1 VALKWLARVAV
12 NSMTDRRA
20 KSDRGLTNRAGARV
34 RDSTWGCVWLPRD
47 WTPAPQYPLLIVMED
62 AADWRSTAQQFRNAC
77 AGRPL
82 VILAPN
88 LAVHSADS
96 IASWIRDVSDE
107 CGPGG
112 PHFVYGRGAAAA
124 LATSVV
130 LRGCEATV
138 ALALIDPPALAPALR
153 GVRVDAERVAVRAFF
168 PAHDPQLAV
177 HLDAWRESA
186 AAARRAGFR
195 LLDVAV
201 VDAAAGS
208 RVVDESLQFFDDVR
222 VSAAT
227 RT

>member
-1 VALKWLARVAV
+1 
-12 NSMTDRRA
+12 MTVTVMTERRR
-20 KSDRGLTNRAGARV
+20 KSDRRETSRGGRRM

-47 WTPAPQYPLLIVMED
+47 WEPAPQYPLLIAMED
-62 AADWRSTAQQFRNAC
+62 AADWRSTGQQFRNAC
-77 AGRPL
+77 AARSL

-88 LAVHSADS
+88 LSVHSADS

-112 PHFVYGRGAAAA
+112 SQFVYGRGAAAA
-124 LATSVV
+124 VAMSVV
-130 LRGCEATV
+130 LRGCESTV
-138 ALALIDPPALAPALR
+138 ALALVDPPALAPALR
-153 GVRVDAERVAVRAFF
+153 GARVDAERVAVRALF

-195 LLDVAV
+195 SLDVAV

-208 RVVDESLQFFDDVR
+208 RAVDEALQFFDDVR
-222 VSAAT
+222 VSVAT

>member
-1 VALKWLARVAV
+1 MAV
-12 NSMTDRRA
+12 TLMTDRRR
-20 KSDRGLTNRAGARV
+20 KTDHRPTTQGGRRMG
-34 RDSTWGCVWLPRD
+34 DSGWGCVWLPRD
-47 WTPAPQYPLLIVMED
+47 WAPASPSPLLIVMED

-82 VILAPN
+82 VIVAPN
-88 LAVHSADS
+88 VAVHSADS
-96 IASWIRDVSDE
+96 IASWVRDVSDE

-112 PHFVYGRGAAAA
+112 SHFVYGRGAAAA
-124 LATSVV
+124 VAMSVV
-130 LRGCEATV
+130 LRGCESTV
-138 ALALIDPPALAPALR
+138 ALALIDPPALAPVLR
-153 GVRVDAERVAVRAFF
+153 GARVDAELVAVRALF

-195 LLDVAV
+195 SLDVAV

-208 RVVDESLQFFDDVR
+208 RAVDEALQFFDDVR

>member
-1 VALKWLARVAV
+1 MAV
-12 NSMTDRRA
+12 TFMTDRRR
-20 KSDRGLTNRAGARV
+20 KTDRRLTSRGGR
-34 RDSTWGCVWLPRD
+34 RTHDSAWGCVWLPRD
-47 WTPAPQYPLLIVMED
+47 WTPVPQCPLLIALED
-62 AADWRSTAQQFRNAC
+62 AADWRSTGQQFRNAC

-88 LAVHSADS
+88 VAVHSADS
-96 IASWIRDVSDE
+96 IASWIRDASEE

-124 LATSVV
+124 VAMSVV
-130 LRGCEATV
+130 VRTCESTV

-153 GVRVDAERVAVRAFF
+153 GVRVDAERVAVRALF

-177 HLDAWRESA
+177 HLDKWRESA

-195 LLDVAV
+195 SLDVAV